1 MIEITAPAEPFREAG
16 EGVEGLL
23 EAWLVDENDR
33 VAAGQ
38 PVADAIVVKTSFQI
52 SAPCDGTIAE
62 IVVGRGDTFASGAV
76 LAVVEEDDGVDADAA
91 SAAAAAAAPGSVGA
105 PLSSEPDVA
114 ASSVWAPAASTDS
127 GPLRVPLTGMRG
139 AVAREMALAWQQPR
153 VAIGVEV
160 EMSAALDLLQDQ
172 RGDGTRLSPTHAV
185 LRSVSLTL
193 REHPRLNSRVNEDA
207 VELALDVNLG
217 LAVSLDEGVIVP
229 VIRNADRRS
238 LLELAAEAEELAQAA
253 RAGSLPGTALR
264 DGTFTV
270 SALGATGI
278 DWFTPILNPPQVAIL
293 GVGRVTERVI
303 ARDGAAVVAPTVVL
317 TLIFDHRA
325 VDGHPAA
332 LFLAALRDRLERGDL

>member
-1 MIEITAPAEPFREAG
+1 VIEITAPAEPFQEAG

-33 VAAGQ
+33 VSAGQ

-52 SAPCDGTIAE
+52 SAPCDGTIAN

-76 LAVVEEDDGVDADAA
+76 LAVVADDEGVDADAP
-91 SAAAAAAAPGSVGA
+91 SAAAGPSVGA

-114 ASSVWAPAASTDS
+114 ASSVGPPAAAADS

-160 EMSAALDLLQDQ
+160 EMSAALAVLQDQ

-193 REHPRLNSRVNEDA
+193 CEHPRLNSRVNEDA
-207 VELALDVNLG
+207 VELAPDVNLG

-229 VIRNADRRS
+229 VIRNADRKS
-238 LLELAAEAEELAQAA
+238 LLELAAEAGELAQAA
-253 RAGSLPGTALR
+253 RAGSLPGSALR
-264 DGTFTV
+264 EGTFTV
-270 SALGATGI
+270 STLGATGI
-278 DWFTPILNPPQVAIL
+278 DWFTPVLNPPQVAIL
-293 GVGRVTERVI
+293 GVGSVTERVI
-303 ARDGAAVVAPTVVL
+303 ARDGAAVVAPTMVL

-332 LFLAALRDRLERGDL
+332 LFLAAVRGRLERGDL

>member
-1 MIEITAPAEPFREAG
+1 MIEITAPTEPFQQAG

-23 EAWLVDENDR
+23 DAWLVDENDH

-38 PVADAIVVKTSFQI
+38 PVADAIVVKTSFQV
-52 SAPCDGTIAE
+52 SAPCGGTIAE
-62 IVVGRGDTFASGAV
+62 IVVGRGDTFASGSV
-76 LAVVEEDDGVDADAA
+76 LAVVEEDAEVDADADAA
-91 SAAAAAAAPGSVGA
+91 SVATGASVGA
-105 PLSSEPDVA
+105 RLHSEPDVA
-114 ASSVWAPAASTDS
+114 ASSVGSPAAAADP
-127 GPLRVPLTGMRG
+127 GPLRVPLTGVRG

-160 EMSAALDLLQDQ
+160 EMSAALAVLQEQ

-193 REHPRLNSRVNEDA
+193 PEHPRLNSRVNEDA
-207 VELALDVNLG
+207 VELASDVHLG

-229 VIRNADRRS
+229 VIRNADRKS
-238 LLELAAEAEELAQAA
+238 LLELAAEAGELARAA
-253 RAGSLPGTALR
+253 RAGSLPGTHLHE
-264 DGTFTV
+264 GTFTV
-270 SALGATGI
+270 STLGATGI

-303 ARDGAAVVAPTVVL
+303 ARDGAAVVAPTMVL